1 MGQLRRFRYVRD
13 ESANTPLAAQQQTFK
28 IAALGPEDDVAK
40 TRRFAPLFKVQA
52 LCEIL
57 R

>member
-13 ESANTPLAAQQQTFK
+13 ESANTPQAAQQQTFK
-28 IAALGPEDDVAK
+28 IAALGPEGDVAK